1 MSKFQTYKE
10 ALVESIQCL
19 DDAEGHANSAILN
32 IAFAGP
38 YKELGRLHE
47 VGEIFDMDPGMFRDT
62 GDINIDAILR
72 LVETIQQ
79 VKESIRNINGLD

>member
-1 MSKFQTYKE
+1 MCPICETTT
-10 ALVESIQCL
+10 
-19 DDAEGHANSAILN
+19 DLN
-32 IAFAGP
+32 FHKSYL

-47 VGEIFDMDPGMFRDT
+47 VGEIFDMDSGIFRDT